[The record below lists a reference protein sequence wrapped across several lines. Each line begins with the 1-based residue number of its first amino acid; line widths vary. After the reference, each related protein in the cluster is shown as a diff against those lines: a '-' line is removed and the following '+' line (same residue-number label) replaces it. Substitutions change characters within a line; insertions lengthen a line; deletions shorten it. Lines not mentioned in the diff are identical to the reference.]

1 MLKTSR
7 TVKTEMGKSMTN
19 KLAENIRTL
28 RKQRSLTQEQLA
40 EVLGVTTGAVY
51 KWEAKLSQPELNMVM
66 EIADFFDTSVD
77 VLLGYEMRDN
87 HIAKSVQR
95 LKDYRHEKNRE
106 GLTEAEKSLKKYP
119 NNFDVVYNSAL
130 LYMVLGIEA
139 HDKLF
144 LNRALELFEN
154 SRILISQN
162 TDPKINES
170 VICGSIAEILL
181 SLGESDKAID
191 ILRENNAGGLYDDL
205 IGLIMAT
212 EKRYEK
218 NAQEYLTDA
227 LLGHVVSLIRT
238 IMGYLNIFYNQKDYE
253 SAKAILKWGI
263 QVISGLKNAD
273 KISFFDKMECVFL
286 AYISWVQKCLGE
298 AEEAKKSLLRAK
310 NIADKFDA
318 CPNYD
323 MSRIKFVKLK
333 EKANAYD
340 DIGTTAMMGIEAT
353 LAAIN
358 DEELLKLWRGI
369 VENEKEEY

>member
-1 MLKTSR
+1 
-7 TVKTEMGKSMTN
+7 MTN
-19 KLAENIRTL
+19 RLAENIRTL

-51 KWEAKLSQPELNMVM
+51 KWEAGLSQPELNMVM

-77 VLLGYEMRDN
+77 VLLGYEMKDN
-87 HIAKSVQR
+87 HMAKSVQR

-119 NNFDVVYNSAL
+119 NNFDVVYNSAV
-130 LYMVLGIEA
+130 LYMVFGIETSEKA
-139 HDKLF
+139 L
-144 LNRALELFEN
+144 LNRALELYEN

-181 SLGESDKAID
+181 SLGESDRAIE
-191 ILRENNAGGLYDDL
+191 ILKENNAGGLYNDL
-205 IGLIMAT
+205 IGVIMVA
-212 EKRYEK
+212 EKRCDED
-218 NAQEYLTDA
+218 AHEYLANA
-227 LLGHVVSLIRT
+227 LLEHVIALIRT
-238 IMGYLNIFYNQKDYE
+238 ITGYFNLFYNKKDYE
-253 SAKAILKWGI
+253 SAKAILEWGI
-263 QVISGLKNAD
+263 QVFSGLKNAD

-286 AYISWVQKCLGE
+286 AHISWVQKCLGE
-298 AEEAKKSLLRAK
+298 AEEAKKSLLKAK

-369 VENEKEEY
+369 VGNEKDEC

>member
-1 MLKTSR
+1 
-7 TVKTEMGKSMTN
+7 MTN
-19 KLAENIRTL
+19 KLAENIRIL

-40 EVLGVTTGAVY
+40 EVLGVITGAVY
-51 KWEAKLSQPELNMVM
+51 KWEAKLSQPEFNMVM

-77 VLLGYEMRDN
+77 VLLGYGMRDN

-95 LKDYRHEKNRE
+95 LKDYRHEKNRD
-106 GLTEAEKSLKKYP
+106 GLIEAEKSLKKYP

-130 LYMVLGIEA
+130 LYMVFGIET

-191 ILRENNAGGLYDDL
+191 ILKENNAGGLYNDL

-218 NAQEYLTDA
+218 NAQEYLADA

-238 IMGYLNIFYNQKDYE
+238 ITGYLNIFYNKKDYE

-263 QVISGLKNAD
+263 QVISGLKDAD
-273 KISFFDKMECVFL
+273 KSSFLTKWNVYFL
-286 AYISWVQKCLGE
+286 RIFHGCRNAWESWRKQK
-298 AEEAKKSLLRAK
+298 
-310 NIADKFDA
+310 NHF
-318 CPNYD
+318 
-323 MSRIKFVKLK
+323 
-333 EKANAYD
+333 
-340 DIGTTAMMGIEAT
+340 
-353 LAAIN
+353 
-358 DEELLKLWRGI
+358 
-369 VENEKEEY
+369 